1 MDLNDEPDVD
11 QILNR
16 DEQALRE
23 SLERGLAQASA
34 GDTVYL
40 GSFARYLDDD
50 GCGDSLPD
58 Q

>member
-11 QILNR
+11 QILNW

-23 SLERGLAQASA
+23 SLERGLAQAAA

-50 GCGDSLPD
+50 GCGGLD